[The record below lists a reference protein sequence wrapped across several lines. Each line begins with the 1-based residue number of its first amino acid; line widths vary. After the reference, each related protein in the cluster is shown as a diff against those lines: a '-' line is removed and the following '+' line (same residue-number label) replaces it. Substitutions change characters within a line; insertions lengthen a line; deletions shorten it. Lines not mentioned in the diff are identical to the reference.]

1 MLKADNCTIC
11 DINEFK
17 NVLSNPSGN
26 VIAIDVRTKGE
37 FRSSNIEGVKNIP
50 LDDLKKHL
58 SELKSYDKVYVHCHN
73 GTRTEE
79 ACRKLSKEGIN
90 SVIVQGGIVA
100 WKKSGLP
107 VNSSSGSSGSREVIS
122 LQRQVQITAGSLIL
136 LGVILSQTLNP
147 NFIYLSGIMG
157 AGLLFTGISG
167 SCMMASLLAYM
178 PWNK

>member
-1 MLKADNCTIC
+1 MLKTENCTIC
-11 DINEFK
+11 DVNELR
-17 NVLSNPSGN
+17 NVLNEPSGN

-37 FRSSNIEGVKNIP
+37 FKSSSIEGVQNIP
-50 LDDLKKHL
+50 LDDIKKHL
-58 SELKSYDKVYVHCHN
+58 VDLKKYDKVYVHCHN

-90 SVIVQGGIVA
+90 SVIVQGGIVS
-100 WKKSGLP
+100 WKKAGYP
-107 VNSSSGSSGSREVIS
+107 VKSASSGEREVIS

-136 LGVILSQTLNP
+136 LGVILSKTFNP
-147 NFIYLSGIMG
+147 EFIYLAGIMG

-167 SCMMASLLAYM
+167 SCMMARVLTIM

>member
-1 MLKADNCTIC
+1 MIKADNCTIC
-11 DINEFK
+11 DVNELK
-17 NVLSNPSGN
+17 NVLSQSSDN

-37 FRSSNIEGVKNIP
+37 YRSSSIAGVKNIP

-58 SELKSYDKVYVHCHN
+58 GELKRYDKVYVHCHN
-73 GTRTEE
+73 GSRTEE

-100 WKKSGLP
+100 WRKAGMP
-107 VNSSSGSSGSREVIS
+107 ISSSTGGVEVIS
-122 LQRQVQITAGSLIL
+122 LQRQVQIVAGSLIL
-136 LGVILSQTLNP
+136 LGVILAQLINP

-167 SCMMASLLAYM
+167 NCMMARMLGVF
-178 PWNK
+178 PWNR